1 MPSKEGWT
9 HECDHEKITLGRK
22 QYRNMEEWT
31 RPCGVCGNPF
41 SIFVRTNATA
51 INSSF
56 GLKTCKE
63 HRGQKLGTAGT
74 AVFEQHEE
82 LERLRE
88 WEEVFHRAL
97 RLVQKKLG
105 PHATMSKMDEHIA
118 LLIEAADEVF
128 TEATRMRAELAKYEL
143 QPAMV
148 EAQKVTAMNGALP
161 NKMPWE

>member
-1 MPSKEGWT
+1 MHSRDAW
-9 HECDHEKITLGRK
+9 EKCGSGPQTIKGKT
-22 QYRNMEEWT
+22 YRSLTEFK
-31 RPCGVCGNPF
+31 RPCSTCGEPF
-41 SIFVRTNATA
+41 SIFVTNKIASGHA
-51 INSSF
+51 DSNSF
-56 GLKTCKE
+56 GLKNCE
-63 HRGQKLGTAGT
+63 RHRQNKSIADN
-74 AVFEQHEE
+74 EE

-118 LLIEAADEVF
+118 LLIKATDEVF
-128 TEATRMRAELAKYEL
+128 AEATRMRAELAKYEL